1 MQNFPTTGSPGS
13 DSPYERPPAEGQAI
27 DRFSD
32 EQHQYTDSVP
42 ASRAAAAADPIYNG
56 RRPA

>member
-1 MQNFPTTGSPGS
+1 MKNFPTTGSPGH
-13 DSPYERPPAEGQAI
+13 DSPYAQTPAEGQRGGI
-27 DRFSD
+27 LSD
-32 EQHQYTDSVP
+32 EAHEYVDAVP